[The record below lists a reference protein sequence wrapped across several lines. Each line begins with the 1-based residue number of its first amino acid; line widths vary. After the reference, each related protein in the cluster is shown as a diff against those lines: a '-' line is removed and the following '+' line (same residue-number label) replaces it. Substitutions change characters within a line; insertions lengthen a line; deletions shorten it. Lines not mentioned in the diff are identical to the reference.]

1 MPTKPSDL
9 VIYNNWILQ
18 MTLTLVKTQ
27 YYSRHPRCVKTK
39 FKLKLK
45 REIRKQSWTWII
57 KKSHQHR
64 RIRLFFRRLY
74 FIRHVKERQCRWQNW
89 TTLKDG
95 VCSWLS
101 AAHSLRCFERK
112 KNRLERKREHKWPKV
127 WPFLF
132 KCICLLGTD
141 LWKSQSRVLCS
152 SCFVAIIWSVRI

>member
-1 MPTKPSDL
+1 MCENEIQIKIEIEKGNPKTIMNLNDKKNLINRDS
-9 VIYNNWILQ
+9 V
-18 MTLTLVKTQ
+18 LT
-27 YYSRHPRCVKTK
+27 
-39 FKLKLK
+39 
-45 REIRKQSWTWII
+45 
-57 KKSHQHR
+57 HQHC
-64 RIRLFFRRLY
+64 RIWLFFRRLY

>member
-1 MPTKPSDL
+1 MCENEIQIEIEKGNPKTIMNLNDKKNLINRDS
-9 VIYNNWILQ
+9 V
-18 MTLTLVKTQ
+18 LT
-27 YYSRHPRCVKTK
+27 
-39 FKLKLK
+39 
-45 REIRKQSWTWII
+45 
-57 KKSHQHR
+57 HQHC
-64 RIRLFFRRLY
+64 RIWLFFRRLY

>member
-1 MPTKPSDL
+1 MCENEIQIKIEIEKGNPKTIMNLNDKKNLINRDS
-9 VIYNNWILQ
+9 V
-18 MTLTLVKTQ
+18 LT
-27 YYSRHPRCVKTK
+27 
-39 FKLKLK
+39 
-45 REIRKQSWTWII
+45 
-57 KKSHQHR
+57 HQHC